1 MRVPAALAPFRTPSF
16 RFQWPADLAT
26 SWAFEMEM
34 LVLGWYILTETG
46 SVVLLTLFAALF
58 NLGTL
63 VAPMFGVVGDRIGQ
77 RNLLF
82 AMRSAYTIFATVLTT
97 LVVTGS
103 LSPLY
108 VFISAGLTGL
118 LRPSDIGVRSALATA
133 TIPSPHLVSALSI
146 SRMTADSA
154 RMFGALTGAGF
165 FVAFGMGTSYLAIIG
180 FYIVSALLTLRT
192 GPEPDRPAKGV
203 VLPSPW
209 RDLKQGMSY
218 ILNHRR
224 LRIAMLIAFLIN
236 LTAFPFMTGL
246 LPYVAKHVYGVDQTG
261 LGYLVA
267 SMAFGALLGSAT
279 LSVAGDRLRPE
290 RIMVGSIVTWYV
302 MNLIFAHMTDLATG
316 MPCILLAGFAQSL
329 SMVSIAVILMQNAA
343 PQFRGR
349 VMGVRMLAIYGHPM
363 GLLIAGA
370 LIERIGFMASAT
382 IYGTAGLSL
391 IVLIALRWRADVMER
406 QTA

>member
-34 LVLGWYILTETG
+34 LILGWYILTETG

-63 VAPMFGVVGDRIGQ
+63 VAPMLGMVGDRIGQ

-82 AMRSAYTIFATVLTT
+82 AMRAGYTIFATVLT
-97 LVVTGS
+97 LLIVTGT

-133 TIPSPHLVSALSI
+133 TIPPLHLVSALSV

-165 FVAFGMGTSYLAIIG
+165 FLAFGMATSYLAIIA
-180 FYIVSALLTLRT
+180 FYVASALLTLGT

-203 VLPSPW
+203 QLPSPW
-209 RDLKQGMSY
+209 RDLKEGMSY

-224 LRIAMLIAFLIN
+224 LRIIMLIAFLIN

-279 LSVAGDRLRPE
+279 LSVAGDRVRPE
-290 RIMVGSIVTWYV
+290 RIMVASIVSWYV
-302 MNLIFAHMTDLATG
+302 LNLLFGQMTSLGAG
-316 MPCILLAGFAQSL
+316 IPCLMLAGFAQSL

-370 LIERIGFMASAT
+370 LIEQIGFMPSAT
-382 IYGTAGLSL
+382 LYATTGLGL
-391 IVLIALRWRADVMER
+391 IVLIALRWRAVLER
-406 QTA
+406 QAA

>member
-1 MRVPAALAPFRTPSF
+1 MRLPAALAPFRTPSF
-16 RFQWPADLAT
+16 RFQWPADLST

-34 LVLGWYILTETG
+34 LILGWYILTETG

-58 NLGTL
+58 AVGTL
-63 VAPMFGVVGDRIGQ
+63 VAPMFGVMGDRIGQ
-77 RNLLF
+77 RKLLF
-82 AMRSAYTIFATVLTT
+82 AMRSAYTVFASVLAT
-97 LVVTGS
+97 LAFTGT
-103 LSPLY
+103 LSPFY
-108 VFISAGLTGL
+108 VFVSAALTGL
-118 LRPSDIGVRSALATA
+118 LRPSDIGVRSALAAA
-133 TIPSPHLVSALSI
+133 TIPSAHLVSALSI

-165 FVAFGMGTSYLAIIG
+165 FVAFGMGASYLAIIG
-180 FYIVSALLTLRT
+180 FYLVSALLTLGT

-203 VLPSPW
+203 TLPSPW
-209 RDLKQGMSY
+209 RDLKEGLSY
-218 ILNHRR
+218 IINHRR

-267 SMAFGALLGSAT
+267 SMAFGALLGSAV
-279 LSVAGDRLRPE
+279 LSIAGDRLRPE
-290 RIMVGSIVTWYV
+290 RIMIGSIVTWYV
-302 MNLIFAHMTDLATG
+302 MNLIFAHVTDLGTG

-370 LIERIGFMASAT
+370 LIERIGFMPSAT
-382 IYGTAGLSL
+382 LYAASGLVL
-391 IVLIALRWRADVMER
+391 ILLIALRWRSDVLAR
-406 QTA
+406 PAA